1 MSVNYNH
8 RRIVILT
15 SILLGLFA
23 FVSDQIA
30 KFYVV
35 DYFSSLH
42 SKALINVISHFS
54 IHLAWNNG
62 ISFGLFSSE
71 NSSVFL
77 PFLTIIILLL
87 LCYYFMQRKREIAL
101 IYPALSLII
110 GGAMGNFADRIYYSA
125 VVDYIDIYYKQYHF
139 PTFNL
144 ADAYIFIGAVCL
156 FFFDVM
162 GGSNASSRK

>member
-15 SILLGLFA
+15 SILVGLFA

-30 KFYVV
+30 KLYVV
-35 DYFSSLH
+35 DYFVSLH
-42 SKALINVISHFS
+42 SKALINLMSHLSIS
-54 IHLAWNNG
+54 LAWNNG

-71 NSSVFL
+71 NSSIFL

-87 LCYYFMQRKREIAL
+87 LCYYFMQKKGECDL
-101 IYPALSLII
+101 IYPSLAIII
-110 GGAMGNFADRIYYSA
+110 GGAMGNFADRIYYGA

-144 ADAYIFIGAVCL
+144 ADTYIFIGALCL

-162 GGSNASSRK
+162 GGNNASSSK